1 MSQRLPRW
9 PSTPWAHPYADHV
22 HLAAGGRVVLGER
35 RPGDAALPAELRADL
50 RQWGAVA
57 ASMRGARPEQQDI
70 VSRRGRQLAGR
81 VSDVL
86 GRPVEYVDPLTGG
99 RDLVHGRT
107 TEPIPLARAEPT
119 PWSTGLTVSA
129 FFAVLAAI
137 GDVTLARA
145 FGEAF
150 GLLWIPANLLVVGG
164 LAPSLWLVRRAPFW
178 RWIGLGV
185 AVGLG
190 VAWIVLLLGQFLG

>member
-1 MSQRLPRW
+1 MRW
-9 PSTPWAHPYADHV
+9 RRPYADLV
-22 HLAAGGRVVLGER
+22 HLAAGGRVVLGDTK
-35 RPGDAALPAELRADL
+35 PGDDVLPAELSADL

-57 ASMRGARPEQQDI
+57 ASIVGAPVLPEQRDI

-99 RDLVHGRT
+99 RERVSGRST
-107 TEPIPLARAEPT
+107 GPVPVIAPEPT
-119 PWSTGLTVSA
+119 PWETGLPVAA

-137 GDVTLARA
+137 GDITLSRA

-164 LAPSLWLVRRAPFW
+164 LAPSLWLVRRQRFW
-178 RWIGLGV
+178 RWIALGV

-190 VAWIVLLLGQFLG
+190 VAWIVLLLGQFL

>member
-1 MSQRLPRW
+1 
-9 PSTPWAHPYADHV
+9 
-22 HLAAGGRVVLGER
+22 VVLGDTM
-35 RPGDAALPAELRADL
+35 PGDSVLPADLRADL
-50 RQWGAVA
+50 RQWAAVA
-57 ASMRGARPEQQDI
+57 TSMHGAPARQEQRDI
-70 VSRRGRQLAGR
+70 VSLRGRQLAGR

-107 TEPIPLARAEPT
+107 TEPIPRLRPEPT
-119 PWSTGLTVSA
+119 PWGTGLAVAA

-137 GDVTLARA
+137 GDITLAQA

-164 LAPSLWLVRRAPFW
+164 LAPSLWLVRRTPFW

-190 VAWIVLLLGQFLG
+190 VAWVVLLLGQFLGGGV

>member
-1 MSQRLPRW
+1 M
-9 PSTPWAHPYADHV
+9 
-22 HLAAGGRVVLGER
+22 HLAAGGQVVLGER
-35 RPGDAALPAELRADL
+35 RPGDAVLPPDLAADL

-57 ASMRGARPEQQDI
+57 ASIRGIEVRAEQQDI

-99 RDLVHGRT
+99 VDLVRGRT
-107 TEPIPLARAEPT
+107 TEPIPLVPPHPEEPT
-119 PWSTGLTVSA
+119 PWATGLVVAA

-137 GDVTLARA
+137 GDITLSRA

-150 GLLWIPANLLVVGG
+150 GLLWIPANVLVVGG
-164 LAPSLWLVRRAPFW
+164 LAPSLWLVRRVPFW
-178 RWIGLGV
+178 RWMGLGA

-190 VAWIVLLLGQFLG
+190 VAWVVLLLGQFL